1 MCVTEEYQ
9 LAMMRR
15 LRRVNVDHFHVGWYQ
30 SADVGNFLSLP
41 LLESQYHY
49 QTSIEEFVVVIYGKY
64 GDPSSA
70 GVTVSLPDIYQGVCC
85 YHIW

>member
-1 MCVTEEYQ
+1 
-9 LAMMRR
+9 MMRR

-49 QTSIEEFVVVIYGKY
+49 QTSIEESVVVIYGESRY
-64 GDPSSA
+64 
-70 GVTVSLPDIYQGVCC
+70 
-85 YHIW
+85 